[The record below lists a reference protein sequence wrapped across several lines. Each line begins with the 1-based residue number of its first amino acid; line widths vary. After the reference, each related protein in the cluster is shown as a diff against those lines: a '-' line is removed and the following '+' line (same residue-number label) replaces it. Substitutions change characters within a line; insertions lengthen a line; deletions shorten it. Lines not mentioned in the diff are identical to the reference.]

1 MTHPSSS
8 CRSRGVG
15 DPLILTHHRQKPHH
29 QLLARNG
36 MFGQYV
42 EAPVLNGMV
51 LWQGI
56 LAVMRFACSHE
67 GGAPIWDWYP
77 YKGKGGGTRERRD
90 VFLNG
95 VAVSKLPRLLA
106 MTP

>member
-1 MTHPSSS
+1 MLETPLSLPTTVRSPTTS
-8 CRSRGVG
+8 C
-15 DPLILTHHRQKPHH
+15 
-29 QLLARNG
+29 LLG
-36 MFGQYV
+36 MECSGQYV

-51 LWQGI
+51 LWQEI

-95 VAVSKLPRLLA
+95 VAVSKLPRLLV